1 MINVV
6 NKAKTLPEVF
16 DTIRRCE
23 TKEQKIQLL
32 KSYNTIT
39 LRMFVYLM
47 YCEDLSQFKLPKVV
61 PNNRPPEIC
70 NMTLHT
76 ARKRIM
82 TAINSKNEKVFEKNM
97 TIVLEEISA
106 PEHELL
112 VNLFAGK
119 KIEGIS
125 KSIFKEVYPDLFRFQ
140 ESDET
145 TQEVSA

>member
-1 MINVV
+1 MITVV

-16 DTIRRCE
+16 DTVRQCE

-32 KSYNTIT
+32 KAYNTVT
-39 LRMFVYLM
+39 LKMFVDLM
-47 YCEDLSQFKLPKVV
+47 YNADLTDFKLPKVV
-61 PNNRPPEIC
+61 PNKRPPEIC

-82 TAINSKNEKVFEKNM
+82 TAIRSNNEKVFEKNM

-112 VNLFAGK
+112 VNLFKGK
-119 KIEGIS
+119 KVEGIS

-140 ESDET
+140 ESNET
-145 TQEVSA
+145 IEEVNP